1 MTQTEVAFVKSK
13 NKTNESND
21 DYDVVYDVYDEDV
34 DEAIAEQVLSNRSQ
48 DFGQASE
55 ENYDNQI
62 QADTFQEG
70 RPELRTGS
78 DNKSIEF
85 ENRQKDYED
94 MDIVNNRNE
103 THKSTFSN
111 NLFHL

>member
-1 MTQTEVAFVKSK
+1 LTQTEVAFVKSK

-55 ENYDNQI
+55 DNYDNQI
-62 QADTFQEG
+62 QENTYKEG
-70 RPELRTGS
+70 RQELRTGS
-78 DNKSIEF
+78 DNESIEF

-94 MDIVNNRNE
+94 TDMFNNRNE